1 MFDTRFSWAVIFI
14 ALISCLFPLLPVLVD
29 PLLVGTAVRSI
40 ENIQAVL
47 LLGIAIFTLCY
58 MRPWDMP
65 NGQKQFWFWAAC
77 WWLLLFGRS
86 ISWGRDYFP
95 EIPKIY
101 FRGIS
106 VILIGSVVFMLF
118 SPHLRQEIKHQF
130 KRFSIPVWALLLAFS
145 GLVISD
151 SIEHLR
157 LMHSL
162 FLTDLHYQSFVE
174 ELYEFP
180 LIIGLFLTTFPLMQQ
195 HMLQR
200 QSLQVEQ
207 SARSGNLAPTSEVE
221 V

>member
-1 MFDTRFSWAVIFI
+1 MFDTRFSWAVVSI
-14 ALISCLFPLLPVLVD
+14 AVISCFFPLFPLLIE
-29 PLLVGTAVRSI
+29 PLFVGSAVRSI
-40 ENIQAVL
+40 ENLQALL

-65 NGQKQFWFWAAC
+65 NGQKQFWFWAVC

-86 ISWGRDYFP
+86 VSWGRDYFP
-95 EIPKIY
+95 EVPKIY

-106 VILIGSVVFMLF
+106 ILLIGSVVFMLF
-118 SPHLRQEIKHQF
+118 SPHLRQEIKRQW
-130 KRFSIPVWALLLAFS
+130 RNLTVPVWALLLAFS
-145 GLVISD
+145 GLLISD

-162 FLTDLHYQSFVE
+162 FLTDLHYQSLIE

-180 LIIGLFLTTFPLMQQ
+180 LILGLFLTTYPLMQQ

-200 QSLQVEQ
+200 QTPQIEQ
-207 SARSGNLAPTSEVE
+207 ANESENLVHTSKVE